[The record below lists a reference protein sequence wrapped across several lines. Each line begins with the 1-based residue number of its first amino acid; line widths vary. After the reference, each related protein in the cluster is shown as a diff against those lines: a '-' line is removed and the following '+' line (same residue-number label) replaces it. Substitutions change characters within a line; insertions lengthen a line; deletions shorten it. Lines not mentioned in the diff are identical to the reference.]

1 MFETPAKVG
10 VERLKKVLISD
21 KHFNPERIKEVIKS
35 DILYILKNYT
45 DVEADDLNFDINV
58 NNTGGYKI
66 MLEAS
71 CSRLK
76 FLGSIPE

>member
-1 MFETPAKVG
+1 MFNNPAKVG
-10 VERLKKVLISD
+10 VDRLKKVLISD

-45 DVEADDLNFDINV
+45 DVEADDLNFEINV
-58 NNTGGYKI
+58 ENNGGYKI
-66 MLEAS
+66 SIDAN
-71 CSRLK
+71 CTRLK

>member
-1 MFETPAKVG
+1 MFNTPAKVG

-35 DILYILKNYT
+35 DIFYILKNYT
-45 DVEADDLNFDINV
+45 DIDIEDVNFEINV
-58 NNTGGYKI
+58 NNMGGYEI
-66 MLEAS
+66 LLEAN